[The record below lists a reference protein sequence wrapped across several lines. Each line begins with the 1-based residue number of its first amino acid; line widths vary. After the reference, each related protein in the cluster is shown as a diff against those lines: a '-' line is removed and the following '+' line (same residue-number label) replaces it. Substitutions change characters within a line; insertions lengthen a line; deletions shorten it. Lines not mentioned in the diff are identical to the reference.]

1 MNERGSIVCTVV
13 VRSSSSRSRQ
23 CAAVLVILDLKLVCK
38 SSKTF
43 TEIEEIDPGELI
55 ETFGKYR
62 DRGIKVIINLPNYS
76 SYYKNTRLDLVILA
90 LQTAKKEKENPIK
103 ESISL

>member
-1 MNERGSIVCTVV
+1 MNEVVCTVV

-23 CAAVLVILDLKLVCK
+23 CTAVLVILDLKLVCK

-43 TEIEEIDPGELI
+43 TEIREIDPGELI

-62 DRGIKVIINLPNYS
+62 DRGIKVIINRPNYS
-76 SYYKNTRLDLVILA
+76 SYYYKNNTRLDLVILA

>member
-1 MNERGSIVCTVV
+1 M
-13 VRSSSSRSRQ
+13 RSSSSRSRQ
-23 CAAVLVILDLKLVCK
+23 CTAVLVILDLKLVCK

-43 TEIEEIDPGELI
+43 TEIREIDPGQLI

-76 SYYKNTRLDLVILA
+76 SYYKNNTRLDLVILA

>member
-1 MNERGSIVCTVV
+1 
-13 VRSSSSRSRQ
+13 VRSSSSSGSRQ
-23 CAAVLVILDLKLVCK
+23 CTAVLVILDLKLVCK

-62 DRGIKVIINLPNYS
+62 DDRGIKVIINLPNYS
-76 SYYKNTRLDLVILA
+76 SYNKNNTRLDLVILP